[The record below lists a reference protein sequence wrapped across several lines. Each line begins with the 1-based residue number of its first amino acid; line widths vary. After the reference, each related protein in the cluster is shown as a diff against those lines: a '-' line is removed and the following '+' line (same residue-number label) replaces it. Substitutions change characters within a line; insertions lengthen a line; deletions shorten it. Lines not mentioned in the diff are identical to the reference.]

1 MTTTAMTPFAERQA
15 IKLGDYDPAKYNVLI
30 PGQMTTQISPYLR
43 PVARQVALDAD
54 PEHGDVYP
62 ITQRKQ
68 GSTWVATEVGI
79 SAVGLAKFGSVG
91 GVLDVP
97 QASGRVDDG
106 RNPALVTYRA
116 MKAMRLPDGEWRVVT
131 RECTIKLATIEKEIR
146 ELKTKKGRENKNYSS
161 GKAEPWSDDRIE
173 GEIRKELLLKEKFM
187 ERLAE
192 TGATNRCY
200 RALFAIRTKYSPA
213 EIAKPFVIA
222 AIVPDVNQPEL
233 RERLLDQAT
242 SASAAVFGPGQATV
256 GAAPRQLT
264 SSAPTEAATEV
275 EGGELTPEELGAAE
289 TIDTTTGEVIAE
301 PDWATTSTVQKGDA
315 DPDDGQEPTK
325 GMQLVIVL
333 RERAEASQ
341 TKGAATQVQRDQLKA
356 ALRGMGQPTVM
367 TVLTAAW
374 ELKAPGDIT
383 ATQAEA
389 ILDHAEGRPDFQEQ
403 WKAAAAE
410 LAGEAST

>member
-1 MTTTAMTPFAERQA
+1 MTTAMTPFAERQA

-30 PGQMTTQISPYLR
+30 PGQMTTQISPFLR
-43 PVARQVALDAD
+43 PVARQVALDPD
-54 PEHGDVYP
+54 PDHGDVYP

-68 GSTWVATEVGI
+68 GDRWVASEVGI

-97 QASGRVDDG
+97 QASGGVDDG
-106 RNPALVTYRA
+106 RDPGLVTYRA
-116 MKAMRLPDGEWRVVT
+116 TKAMRLPDGEWRVVT

-146 ELKTKKGRENKNYSS
+146 ELKTR
-161 GKAEPWSDDRIE
+161 KASEYKWAADRLE
-173 GEIRKELLLKEKFM
+173 AEIRKELLLKEKFM

-233 RERLLDQAT
+233 RERLLDQAS

-264 SSAPTEAATEV
+264 TAAPTEPAEEV
-275 EGGELTPEELGAAE
+275 EGGEITAEELGAAE
-289 TIDTTTGEVIAE
+289 PAVDTETGEVIEE
-301 PDWATTSTVQKGDA
+301 PDFSKPAIAAAAPPPGEQF
-315 DPDDGQEPTK
+315 
-325 GMQLVIVL
+325 VIVL

-341 TKGAATQVQRDQLKA
+341 TNGAATQAQRDQLKSV
-356 ALRGMGQPTVM
+356 LRGLGQPTVM
-367 TVLTAAW
+367 AVLTAAW
-374 ELKAPGDIT
+374 DLKQPGDIT
-383 ATQAEA
+383 AAQAEA
-389 ILDHAEGRPDFQEQ
+389 ILDHAEGRKDFQDL
-403 WKAAAAE
+403 WKVAAAE
-410 LAGEAST
+410 LAGEAASA